1 MKIKL
6 LPYSPKYK
14 SKFKKI
20 KRDLL
25 TIVDIK
31 DEIEH
36 IGSTAINGI
45 SAKPIIDIL
54 IGINTNELDSYI
66 PKIKK
71 LGFIYE
77 KKYEKKIENRR
88 FFYKNKNNHREI
100 HIHLVNKNTYWYKRH
115 IAFRNALRQNALLK
129 LQYQALKTKLSEKE
143 WIDSNEYAEAK
154 SPFIRSIEKKLNII

>member
-6 LPYSPKYK
+6 LPFSPKYK

-54 IGINTNELDSYI
+54 IGINTNELDS
-66 PKIKK
+66 
-71 LGFIYE
+71 
-77 KKYEKKIENRR
+77 
-88 FFYKNKNNHREI
+88 
-100 HIHLVNKNTYWYKRH
+100 
-115 IAFRNALRQNALLK
+115 
-129 LQYQALKTKLSEKE
+129 
-143 WIDSNEYAEAK
+143 
-154 SPFIRSIEKKLNII
+154 